1 MVSRRNFFAITIV
14 MGIIFFLFQF
24 SNIAKERWNH
34 YEENSYVTK
43 KEDLQTSRTAYQAR
57 QNTEA
62 SETIVYVGRNSCN
75 ACAEVAANWADYMK
89 KGITTY
95 TSFTRYDQAIAAK
108 KITQPKLMLIESSDI
123 NWKDKNELQKMQKYV
138 NAGINLVFSQM
149 PDLKLIKENE
159 AIRSL
164 LGIYS
169 VEKDQ
174 TKVKGIQL
182 YEGLLLGGNTFYEAT
197 TKEEKKNQDFDLE
210 FPWYKLETGTK
221 SYMRGIPKNPK
232 VKSENY
238 PPVIWSKSY
247 AKANVFVINGDFM
260 EDSTGLGILTGILC
274 ETNEY
279 TIYPVVN
286 AQNLVLANYPGMA
299 EENDAKMQEVY
310 SQSLRGVFRDIVWPS
325 VSSVYEKNNLGLTC
339 MLAPQFDY
347 KDKNEPKD
355 NDLEYYLKL
364 INEEKGEAGL
374 SGYQVSDTTIKEKM
388 KADNKYIQKQ
398 IPRYQFASFYQGEL
412 SEKELADALNESML
426 KGVRTVVEDSDKDS
440 DVIGYQSRYITKQ
453 KSVISG
459 FKHTYRDDFRMK
471 SVESALGYTSVLA
484 DMSKV
489 AYPESE
495 EDSWEKLSEKLASYT
510 SSYWKVFEDFDKTTT
525 AETDLRIRRF
535 LTLDY
540 TQEKKDDTITL
551 DVNNIGDAASWF
563 ILRTHDR
570 KIDKVTGGS
579 YKKIED
585 DAWLIQADK
594 SHVTIKLKT
603 EENLY
608 YH

>member
-108 KITQPKLMLIESSDI
+108 KIKQPKLMLIESSDI

-159 AIRSL
+159 TIRSL

-221 SYMRGIPKNPK
+221 SYMRGIPRNPK

-310 SQSLRGVFRDIVWPS
+310 SQSLRGVFRDIVWPW

-535 LTLDY
+535 LALDY

>member
-34 YEENSYVTK
+34 YEENSYVTQ
-43 KEDLQTSRTAYQAR
+43 KEDLPTNRTAYQAR

-62 SETIVYVGRNSCN
+62 AESIVYVGRNSSKTCV
-75 ACAEVAANWADYMK
+75 EVAANWASYMK

-95 TSFTRYDQAIAAK
+95 TSFRNYDQAIAAK
-108 KITQPKLMLIESSDI
+108 KIRQPKLMLIESADI
-123 NWKDKNELQKMQKYV
+123 NWKDKSEIQKMQKYV
-138 NAGINLVFSQM
+138 DTGINLVFSRM
-149 PDLKLIKENE
+149 PDSTLVKENE
-159 AIRSL
+159 SIRQL

-169 VEKDQ
+169 VKKDQ
-174 TKVKGIQL
+174 TTVKGIQL
-182 YEGLLLGGNTFYEAT
+182 YEGFLLGGNTFYEAT
-197 TKEEKKNQDFDLE
+197 TKEEKKNQDFELE

-232 VKSENY
+232 VENEDY
-238 PPVIWSKSY
+238 PPVIWSKSF

-299 EENDAKMQEVY
+299 EENDKKMQEVY

-325 VSSVYEKNNLGLTC
+325 ISSVYEKNNLGLTC

-347 KDKNEPKD
+347 EDKNEPKD
-355 NDLEYYLKL
+355 KELEYYLRL
-364 INEEKGEAGL
+364 INEENGEAGL
-374 SGYQVSDTTIKEKM
+374 SGYQVSDIKIKEKLD
-388 KADNKYIQKQ
+388 ADNKYIQKQ
-398 IPRYQFASFYQGEL
+398 VPGYSFASFYQGNL

-426 KGVRTVVEDSDKDS
+426 KSVRTVVEDSEKDS

-459 FKHTYRDDFRMK
+459 FKHTYRDDFRVK

-495 EDSWEKLSEKLASYT
+495 DDSWEKLSEKFASYT
-510 SSYWKVFEDFDKTTT
+510 SSYWKAFEDFDKTTT
-525 AETDLRIRRF
+525 AETDFRIRRF
-535 LTLDY
+535 LALDY

-551 DVNNIGDAASWF
+551 DVSNVGDTTSWF

-594 SHVTIKLKT
+594 SHVTIKLK

>member
-34 YEENSYVTK
+34 YEENSYVTQ
-43 KEDLQTSRTAYQAR
+43 KEDLPTNRTAYQAR

-62 SETIVYVGRNSCN
+62 AESIVYVGRNSSKTCV
-75 ACAEVAANWADYMK
+75 EVAANWASYMK

-95 TSFTRYDQAIAAK
+95 TSFRNYDQAIAAK
-108 KITQPKLMLIESSDI
+108 KIRQPKLMLIESADI
-123 NWKDKNELQKMQKYV
+123 NWKDKSEIQKMQKYV
-138 NAGINLVFSQM
+138 DTGINLVFSRM
-149 PDLKLIKENE
+149 PDSTLVKENE
-159 AIRSL
+159 SIRQL

-169 VEKDQ
+169 VKKDQ
-174 TKVKGIQL
+174 MTVKGIQL
-182 YEGLLLGGNTFYEAT
+182 YEGFLLGGNTFYEAT
-197 TKEEKKNQDFDLE
+197 TKEEKKNQDFELE

-232 VKSENY
+232 VESEDY
-238 PPVIWSKSY
+238 PPVIWSKSF

-279 TIYPVVN
+279 TIYLVVN

-299 EENDAKMQEVY
+299 EENDKKMQEVY

-325 VSSVYEKNNLGLTC
+325 ISSVYEKNNLGLTC

-347 KDKNEPKD
+347 EDKNEPKD
-355 NDLEYYLKL
+355 KELEYYLRL
-364 INEEKGEAGL
+364 INEENGEAGL
-374 SGYQVSDTTIKEKM
+374 SGYQVSDIKIKEKLD
-388 KADNKYIQKQ
+388 ADNKYIQKQ
-398 IPRYQFASFYQGEL
+398 VPGYSFASFYQGNL

-426 KGVRTVVEDSDKDS
+426 KSVRTVVEDSEKDS

-495 EDSWEKLSEKLASYT
+495 DDSWEKLSEKFASYT
-510 SSYWKVFEDFDKTTT
+510 SSYWKAFEDFDKTTT
-525 AETDLRIRRF
+525 AETDFRIRRF
-535 LTLDY
+535 LALDY

-551 DVNNIGDAASWF
+551 DVSNVGDTTSWF

-594 SHVTIKLKT
+594 SHVTIKLK

>member
-1 MVSRRNFFAITIV
+1 
-14 MGIIFFLFQF
+14 
-24 SNIAKERWNH
+24 
-34 YEENSYVTK
+34 
-43 KEDLQTSRTAYQAR
+43 
-57 QNTEA
+57 
-62 SETIVYVGRNSCN
+62 
-75 ACAEVAANWADYMK
+75 MK

-95 TSFTRYDQAIAAK
+95 TSFRNYDQAIAAK
-108 KITQPKLMLIESSDI
+108 KIRQPKLMLIESADI
-123 NWKDKNELQKMQKYV
+123 NWKDKSEIQKMQKYV
-138 NAGINLVFSQM
+138 DTGINLVFSRM
-149 PDLKLIKENE
+149 PDSTLVKENE
-159 AIRSL
+159 SIRQL

-169 VEKDQ
+169 VKKDQ
-174 TKVKGIQL
+174 TTVKGIQL
-182 YEGLLLGGNTFYEAT
+182 YEGFLLGGNTFYEAT
-197 TKEEKKNQDFDLE
+197 TKEEKKNQDFELE

-232 VKSENY
+232 VESEDY
-238 PPVIWSKSY
+238 PPVIWSKSF

-299 EENDAKMQEVY
+299 EENDKKMQEVY

-325 VSSVYEKNNLGLTC
+325 ISSVYEKNNLGLTC

-347 KDKNEPKD
+347 EDKNEPKD
-355 NDLEYYLKL
+355 KELEYYLRL
-364 INEEKGEAGL
+364 INEENGEAGL
-374 SGYQVSDTTIKEKM
+374 SGYQVSDIKIKEKLD
-388 KADNKYIQKQ
+388 ADNKYIQKQ
-398 IPRYQFASFYQGEL
+398 VPGYSFASFYQGNL

-426 KGVRTVVEDSDKDS
+426 KSVRTVVEDSEKDS

-489 AYPESE
+489 AYSESE
-495 EDSWEKLSEKLASYT
+495 DDSWEKLSEKFASYT
-510 SSYWKVFEDFDKTTT
+510 SSYWKAFEDFDKTTT

-535 LTLDY
+535 LALDY

-551 DVNNIGDAASWF
+551 DVSNVGDTTSWF

-594 SHVTIKLKT
+594 SHVTIKLK

>member
-43 KEDLQTSRTAYQAR
+43 KEDLPTNRTAYQAR

-62 SETIVYVGRNSCN
+62 AESIVYVGRNSSKTCV
-75 ACAEVAANWADYMK
+75 EVAANWASYMK

-95 TSFTRYDQAIAAK
+95 TSFRNYDQAIAAK
-108 KITQPKLMLIESSDI
+108 KIRQPKLMLIESADI
-123 NWKDKNELQKMQKYV
+123 NWKDKSEIQKMQKYV
-138 NAGINLVFSQM
+138 DTGINLVFSRM
-149 PDLKLIKENE
+149 PDSTLVKENE
-159 AIRSL
+159 SIRQL

-169 VEKDQ
+169 VKKDQ
-174 TKVKGIQL
+174 TTVKGIQL
-182 YEGLLLGGNTFYEAT
+182 YEGFLLGGNTFYEAT
-197 TKEEKKNQDFDLE
+197 TKEEKKNQDFELE

-232 VKSENY
+232 VESEDY
-238 PPVIWSKSY
+238 PPVIWSKSF

-286 AQNLVLANYPGMA
+286 AQNLVLANYSGMA
-299 EENDAKMQEVY
+299 EENDKKMQEVY

-325 VSSVYEKNNLGLTC
+325 ISSVYEKNNLGLTC

-347 KDKNEPKD
+347 EDKNEPKD
-355 NDLEYYLKL
+355 KELEYYLRL
-364 INEEKGEAGL
+364 INEENGEAGL
-374 SGYQVSDTTIKEKM
+374 SGYQVSDIKIKEKLD
-388 KADNKYIQKQ
+388 ADNKYIQKQ
-398 IPRYQFASFYQGEL
+398 VPGYSFASFYQGNL

-426 KGVRTVVEDSDKDS
+426 KSVRTVVEDSEKDS

-495 EDSWEKLSEKLASYT
+495 DDSWEKLSEKFASYT
-510 SSYWKVFEDFDKTTT
+510 SSYWKAFEDFDKTTT
-525 AETDLRIRRF
+525 AETDFRIRRF
-535 LTLDY
+535 LALDY

-551 DVNNIGDAASWF
+551 DVSNVGDTTSWF

-594 SHVTIKLKT
+594 SHVTIKLK

>member
-43 KEDLQTSRTAYQAR
+43 KEDLPTNRTAYQAR

-62 SETIVYVGRNSCN
+62 AESIVYVGRNSSKTCV
-75 ACAEVAANWADYMK
+75 EVAANWASYMK

-95 TSFTRYDQAIAAK
+95 TSFRNYDQAIAAK
-108 KITQPKLMLIESSDI
+108 KIRQPKLMLIESADI
-123 NWKDKNELQKMQKYV
+123 NWKDKSEIQKMQKYV
-138 NAGINLVFSQM
+138 DTGINLVFSRM
-149 PDLKLIKENE
+149 PDSTLVKENE
-159 AIRSL
+159 SIRQL

-169 VEKDQ
+169 VKKDQ
-174 TKVKGIQL
+174 TTVKGIQL
-182 YEGLLLGGNTFYEAT
+182 YEGFLLGGNTFYEAT
-197 TKEEKKNQDFDLE
+197 TKEEKKNQDFELE

-232 VKSENY
+232 VESEDY
-238 PPVIWSKSY
+238 PPVIWSKSF

-299 EENDAKMQEVY
+299 EENDKKMQEVY

-325 VSSVYEKNNLGLTC
+325 ISSVYEKNNLGLTC

-347 KDKNEPKD
+347 EDKNEPKD
-355 NDLEYYLKL
+355 KELEYYLRL
-364 INEEKGEAGL
+364 INEENGEAGL
-374 SGYQVSDTTIKEKM
+374 SGYQVSDIKIKEKLD
-388 KADNKYIQKQ
+388 ADNKYIQKQ
-398 IPRYQFASFYQGEL
+398 VPGYSFASFYQGNL

-426 KGVRTVVEDSDKDS
+426 KSVRTVVEDSEKDS

-489 AYPESE
+489 AYSESE
-495 EDSWEKLSEKLASYT
+495 YDSWEKLSEKFASYT
-510 SSYWKVFEDFDKTTT
+510 SSYWKAFEDFDKTTT
-525 AETDLRIRRF
+525 AETDFRIRRF
-535 LTLDY
+535 LALDY

-551 DVNNIGDAASWF
+551 DVSNVGDTTSWF

-594 SHVTIKLKT
+594 SHVTIKLK

>member
-108 KITQPKLMLIESSDI
+108 KIKQPKLMLIESSDI

-159 AIRSL
+159 TIRSL

-221 SYMRGIPKNPK
+221 SYMRGIPRNPK

-535 LTLDY
+535 LALDY

>member
-34 YEENSYVTK
+34 YEENSYVTQ
-43 KEDLQTSRTAYQAR
+43 KEDLPTNRTAYQAR

-62 SETIVYVGRNSCN
+62 AESIVYVGRNSSKTCV
-75 ACAEVAANWADYMK
+75 EVAANWASYMK

-95 TSFTRYDQAIAAK
+95 TFFRNYDQAIAAK
-108 KITQPKLMLIESSDI
+108 KIRQPKLMLIESADI
-123 NWKDKNELQKMQKYV
+123 NWKDKSEIQKMQKYV
-138 NAGINLVFSQM
+138 DTGINLVFSRM
-149 PDLKLIKENE
+149 PDSTLVKENE
-159 AIRSL
+159 SIRQL

-169 VEKDQ
+169 VKKDQ
-174 TKVKGIQL
+174 TTVKGIQL
-182 YEGLLLGGNTFYEAT
+182 YEGFLLGGNTFYEAT
-197 TKEEKKNQDFDLE
+197 TKEEKKNQDFELE

-232 VKSENY
+232 VENEDY
-238 PPVIWSKSY
+238 PPVIWSKSF

-299 EENDAKMQEVY
+299 EENDKKMQEVY

-325 VSSVYEKNNLGLTC
+325 ISSVYEKNNLGLTC

-347 KDKNEPKD
+347 EDKNEPKD
-355 NDLEYYLKL
+355 KELEYYLRL
-364 INEEKGEAGL
+364 INEENGEAGL
-374 SGYQVSDTTIKEKM
+374 SGYQVSDIKIKEKLD
-388 KADNKYIQKQ
+388 ADNKYIQKQ
-398 IPRYQFASFYQGEL
+398 VPGYSFASFYQGNL

-426 KGVRTVVEDSDKDS
+426 KSVRTVVEDSEKDS

-495 EDSWEKLSEKLASYT
+495 DDSWEKLSEKFASYT
-510 SSYWKVFEDFDKTTT
+510 SSYWKAFEDFDKTTT
-525 AETDLRIRRF
+525 AETDFRIRRF
-535 LTLDY
+535 LALDY

-551 DVNNIGDAASWF
+551 DVSNVGDTTSWF

-594 SHVTIKLKT
+594 SHVTIKLK

>member
-43 KEDLQTSRTAYQAR
+43 KENLQTNRTAYQAR
-57 QNTEA
+57 QNTDT
-62 SETIVYVGRNSCN
+62 SETIVYVGRNSCK
-75 ACAEVAANWADYMK
+75 ACVEVAANWATYMK

-95 TSFTRYDQAIAAK
+95 TSFKNYDQAIAAK

-138 NAGINLVFSQM
+138 DAGINLVFSQM

-159 AIRSL
+159 TIRSL

-182 YEGLLLGGNTFYEAT
+182 YEGFLLGGNTFYEAT
-197 TKEEKKNQDFDLE
+197 TKEEKKNQDFNLE

-221 SYMRGIPKNPK
+221 SYMRGIPKNSK
-232 VKSENY
+232 VKSEDY
-238 PPVIWSKSY
+238 PPVIWSKSF

-286 AQNLVLANYPGMA
+286 AQNMVLANYPGMA
-299 EENDAKMQEVY
+299 EENDKKMKEIY
-310 SQSLRGVFRDIVWPS
+310 SQSMRGVFRDSVWPS
-325 VSSVYEKNNLGLTC
+325 VASVYEKNHLGLTC

-347 KDKNEPKD
+347 KDKNEPKAE
-355 NDLEYYLKL
+355 DLEYYLRL
-364 INEEKGEAGL
+364 INEENAEAGL
-374 SGYQVSDTTIKEKM
+374 SGYQVSDTSVKEKL
-388 KADNKYIQKQ
+388 KADKQYIQTQ
-398 IPRYQFASFYQGEL
+398 VPGYQFASFYQGDL
-412 SEKELADALNESML
+412 SEKELAEALDEPML
-426 KGVRTVVEDSDKDS
+426 NSVRTVIEDREKDS
-440 DVIGYQSRYITKQ
+440 DVVGYQGRYVTKQ
-453 KSVISG
+453 KSVVSG
-459 FKHTYRDDFRMK
+459 FKHTYRDDFRMR
-471 SVESALGYTSVLA
+471 SVESALGYTNVLA
-484 DMSKV
+484 DMSRV
-489 AYPESE
+489 AYPKNKN
-495 EDSWEKLSEKLASYT
+495 DRWEKLSEKFASYT
-510 SSYWKVFEDFDKTTT
+510 SSYWKAFDDFDKTTT
-525 AETDLRIRRF
+525 AESDLRVRKF
-535 LTLDY
+535 LALDY
-540 TQEKKDDTITL
+540 KQEKKDDTITL
-551 DVNNIGDAASWF
+551 DVSNVGDTTSWF

-570 KIDKVTGGS
+570 KIKKVSGGS

-585 DAWLIQADK
+585 DAWLIQADQ
-594 SHVTIKLKT
+594 SHVTIKLKP

>member
-43 KEDLQTSRTAYQAR
+43 KEDLPTNRTAYQAR

-62 SETIVYVGRNSCN
+62 AESIVYVGRNSSKTCV
-75 ACAEVAANWADYMK
+75 EVAANWASYMK

-95 TSFTRYDQAIAAK
+95 TSFRNYDQAIAAK
-108 KITQPKLMLIESSDI
+108 KIRQPKLMLIESADI
-123 NWKDKNELQKMQKYV
+123 NWKDKSEIQKMQKYV
-138 NAGINLVFSQM
+138 DTGINLVFSRM
-149 PDLKLIKENE
+149 PDSTLVKENE
-159 AIRSL
+159 SIRQL

-169 VEKDQ
+169 VKKDQ
-174 TKVKGIQL
+174 TTVKGIQL
-182 YEGLLLGGNTFYEAT
+182 YEGFLLGGNTFYEAT
-197 TKEEKKNQDFDLE
+197 TKEEKKNQDFELE

-232 VKSENY
+232 VENEDY
-238 PPVIWSKSY
+238 PPVIWSKSF

-299 EENDAKMQEVY
+299 EENDKKMQEVY

-325 VSSVYEKNNLGLTC
+325 ISSVYEKNNLGLTC

-347 KDKNEPKD
+347 EDKNEPKD
-355 NDLEYYLKL
+355 KELEYYLRL
-364 INEEKGEAGL
+364 INEENGEAGL
-374 SGYQVSDTTIKEKM
+374 SGYQVSDIKIKEKLD
-388 KADNKYIQKQ
+388 ADNKYIQKQ
-398 IPRYQFASFYQGEL
+398 VPGYSFASFYQGNL
-412 SEKELADALNESML
+412 SEKELADALNESTL
-426 KGVRTVVEDSDKDS
+426 KSVRTVVEDSEKDS

-495 EDSWEKLSEKLASYT
+495 DDSWEKLSEKFASYT
-510 SSYWKVFEDFDKTTT
+510 SSYWKAFEDFDKTTT
-525 AETDLRIRRF
+525 AETDFRIRRF
-535 LTLDY
+535 LALDY

-551 DVNNIGDAASWF
+551 DVSNVGDTTSWF

-594 SHVTIKLKT
+594 SHVTIKLK

>member
-108 KITQPKLMLIESSDI
+108 KIKQPKLMLIESSDI

-221 SYMRGIPKNPK
+221 SYMRGIPRNPK

-388 KADNKYIQKQ
+388 KADNKYIQKR
-398 IPRYQFASFYQGEL
+398 IPGYQFASFYQGEL

-495 EDSWEKLSEKLASYT
+495 DDSWEKLSEKLASYT

-535 LTLDY
+535 LALDY

-608 YH
+608 YY

>member
-1 MVSRRNFFAITIV
+1 
-14 MGIIFFLFQF
+14 
-24 SNIAKERWNH
+24 
-34 YEENSYVTK
+34 
-43 KEDLQTSRTAYQAR
+43 
-57 QNTEA
+57 
-62 SETIVYVGRNSCN
+62 
-75 ACAEVAANWADYMK
+75 
-89 KGITTY
+89 
-95 TSFTRYDQAIAAK
+95 
-108 KITQPKLMLIESSDI
+108 
-123 NWKDKNELQKMQKYV
+123 
-138 NAGINLVFSQM
+138 
-149 PDLKLIKENE
+149 
-159 AIRSL
+159 
-164 LGIYS
+164 
-169 VEKDQ
+169 
-174 TKVKGIQL
+174 
-182 YEGLLLGGNTFYEAT
+182 
-197 TKEEKKNQDFDLE
+197 
-210 FPWYKLETGTK
+210 
-221 SYMRGIPKNPK
+221 
-232 VKSENY
+232 
-238 PPVIWSKSY
+238 
-247 AKANVFVINGDFM
+247 
-260 EDSTGLGILTGILC
+260 
-274 ETNEY
+274 
-279 TIYPVVN
+279 
-286 AQNLVLANYPGMA
+286 MA

-374 SGYQVSDTTIKEKM
+374 AGYQVSDTTIKEKM

-398 IPRYQFASFYQGEL
+398 IPGYQFASFYQGEL

-426 KGVRTVVEDSDKDS
+426 KSVRTVVEDSDKDS

-495 EDSWEKLSEKLASYT
+495 DDSWEKLSEKLASYT

-535 LTLDY
+535 LALDY
-540 TQEKKDDTITL
+540 IQEKKDDTITL

>member
-14 MGIIFFLFQF
+14 MGILFFLFQF

-34 YEENSYVTK
+34 YEENSYVIK
-43 KEDLQTSRTAYQAR
+43 KEDLPTSRTAYQAR

-62 SETIVYVGRNSCN
+62 SESIVYVGRNSSKT
-75 ACAEVAANWADYMK
+75 CAEVAANWASYMK
-89 KGITTY
+89 KGIATY
-95 TSFTRYDQAIAAK
+95 TSFKNYDQAITAK
-108 KITQPKLMLIESSDI
+108 KIRQPKLMLIESSDI
-123 NWKDKNELQKMQKYV
+123 NWKDKTEIQKMQKYV
-138 NAGINLVFSQM
+138 DAGINLVFSRM
-149 PDLKLIKENE
+149 PDVTLIKENE

-174 TKVKGIQL
+174 TTTKGIQL
-182 YEGLLLGGNTFYEAT
+182 YEGFLLGGNTFYEAK
-197 TKEEKKNQDFDLE
+197 TKEEKKDQDFDLE

-221 SYMRGIPKNPK
+221 CYMRGIPKNSK
-232 VKSENY
+232 EKSENY
-238 PPVIWSKSY
+238 PPVIWSKSFVN
-247 AKANVFVINGDFM
+247 ANVFVINGDFM

-279 TIYPVVN
+279 IIYPVVN

-398 IPRYQFASFYQGEL
+398 IPGYQFASFYQGEL

-459 FKHTYRDDFRMK
+459 FKHTYRDDFRKK

-495 EDSWEKLSEKLASYT
+495 DDSWEKLSEKLASYT

-535 LTLDY
+535 LALDY

-608 YH
+608 YY

>member
-43 KEDLQTSRTAYQAR
+43 KEDLPTNRTAYQAR

-62 SETIVYVGRNSCN
+62 AESIVYVGRNSSKTCV
-75 ACAEVAANWADYMK
+75 EVAANWASYMK

-95 TSFTRYDQAIAAK
+95 TSFRNYDQAIAAK
-108 KITQPKLMLIESSDI
+108 KIRQPKLMLIESADI
-123 NWKDKNELQKMQKYV
+123 NWKDKSEIQKMQKYV
-138 NAGINLVFSQM
+138 DTGINLVFSRM
-149 PDLKLIKENE
+149 PDSTLVKENE
-159 AIRSL
+159 SIRQL

-169 VEKDQ
+169 VKKDQ
-174 TKVKGIQL
+174 TTVKGIQL
-182 YEGLLLGGNTFYEAT
+182 YEGFLLGGNTFYEAT
-197 TKEEKKNQDFDLE
+197 TKEEKKNQDFELE

-232 VKSENY
+232 VESEDY
-238 PPVIWSKSY
+238 PPVIWSKSF

-299 EENDAKMQEVY
+299 EENDKKMQEVY

-325 VSSVYEKNNLGLTC
+325 ISSVYEKNNLGLTC

-347 KDKNEPKD
+347 EDKNEPKD
-355 NDLEYYLKL
+355 KELEYYLRL
-364 INEEKGEAGL
+364 INEENGEAGL
-374 SGYQVSDTTIKEKM
+374 SGYQVSDIKIKEKLD
-388 KADNKYIQKQ
+388 ADNKYIQKQ
-398 IPRYQFASFYQGEL
+398 VPGYSFASFYQGNL

-426 KGVRTVVEDSDKDS
+426 KSVRTVVEDSEKDS

-489 AYPESE
+489 AYSESE
-495 EDSWEKLSEKLASYT
+495 DDSWEKLSEKFASYT
-510 SSYWKVFEDFDKTTT
+510 SSYWKAFEDFDKTTT
-525 AETDLRIRRF
+525 AETDFRIRRF
-535 LTLDY
+535 LALDY

-551 DVNNIGDAASWF
+551 DVSNVGDTTSWF

-594 SHVTIKLKT
+594 SHVTIKLK

>member
-34 YEENSYVTK
+34 YEENSYVTQ
-43 KEDLQTSRTAYQAR
+43 KEDLPTNRTAYQAR

-62 SETIVYVGRNSCN
+62 AESIVYVGRNSSKTCV
-75 ACAEVAANWADYMK
+75 EVAANWASYMK

-95 TSFTRYDQAIAAK
+95 TSFRNYDQAIAAK
-108 KITQPKLMLIESSDI
+108 KIRQPKLMLIESADI
-123 NWKDKNELQKMQKYV
+123 NWKDKSEIQKMQKYV
-138 NAGINLVFSQM
+138 DTGINLVFSRM
-149 PDLKLIKENE
+149 PDSTLVKENE
-159 AIRSL
+159 SIRQL

-169 VEKDQ
+169 VKKDQ
-174 TKVKGIQL
+174 TTVKGIQL
-182 YEGLLLGGNTFYEAT
+182 YEGFLLGGNTFYEAT
-197 TKEEKKNQDFDLE
+197 TKEEKKNQDFELE

-232 VKSENY
+232 VESEDY
-238 PPVIWSKSY
+238 PPVIWSKSF

-299 EENDAKMQEVY
+299 EENDKKMQEVY

-325 VSSVYEKNNLGLTC
+325 ISSVYEKNNLGLTC

-347 KDKNEPKD
+347 EDKNEPKD
-355 NDLEYYLKL
+355 KELEYYLRL
-364 INEEKGEAGL
+364 INEENGEAGL
-374 SGYQVSDTTIKEKM
+374 SGYQVSDIKIKEKLD
-388 KADNKYIQKQ
+388 ADNKYIQKQ
-398 IPRYQFASFYQGEL
+398 VPGYSFASFYQGNL

-426 KGVRTVVEDSDKDS
+426 KSVRTVVEDSEKDS

-495 EDSWEKLSEKLASYT
+495 DDSWEKLSEKFASYT
-510 SSYWKVFEDFDKTTT
+510 SSYWKAFEDFDKTTT
-525 AETDLRIRRF
+525 AETDFRIRRF
-535 LTLDY
+535 LALDY

-551 DVNNIGDAASWF
+551 DVSNVGDTTSWF

-594 SHVTIKLKT
+594 SHVTIKLK

>member
-108 KITQPKLMLIESSDI
+108 KIKQPKLMLIESSDI

-159 AIRSL
+159 TIRSL

-182 YEGLLLGGNTFYEAT
+182 YEGLLLGGNAFYEAT

-221 SYMRGIPKNPK
+221 SYMRGIPRNPK

-535 LTLDY
+535 LALDY

>member
-1 MVSRRNFFAITIV
+1 MVSRRNFFAITSV

-43 KEDLQTSRTAYQAR
+43 KEDLPTNRTAYQAR

-62 SETIVYVGRNSCN
+62 AESIVYVGRNSSKTCV
-75 ACAEVAANWADYMK
+75 EVAANWASYMK

-95 TSFTRYDQAIAAK
+95 TSFRNYDQAIAAK
-108 KITQPKLMLIESSDI
+108 KIRQPKLMLIESADI
-123 NWKDKNELQKMQKYV
+123 NWKDKSEIQKMQKYV
-138 NAGINLVFSQM
+138 DTGINLVFSRM
-149 PDLKLIKENE
+149 PDSTLVKENE
-159 AIRSL
+159 SIRQL

-169 VEKDQ
+169 VKKDQ
-174 TKVKGIQL
+174 TTVKGIQL
-182 YEGLLLGGNTFYEAT
+182 YEGFLLGGNTFYEAT
-197 TKEEKKNQDFDLE
+197 TKEEKKNQDFELE

-232 VKSENY
+232 VESEDY
-238 PPVIWSKSY
+238 PPVIWSKSF

-299 EENDAKMQEVY
+299 EENDKKMQEVY

-325 VSSVYEKNNLGLTC
+325 ISSVYEKNNLGLTC

-347 KDKNEPKD
+347 EDKNEPKD
-355 NDLEYYLKL
+355 KELEYYLRL
-364 INEEKGEAGL
+364 INEENGEAGL
-374 SGYQVSDTTIKEKM
+374 SGYQVSDIKIKEKLD
-388 KADNKYIQKQ
+388 ADNKYIQKQ
-398 IPRYQFASFYQGEL
+398 VPGYSFASFYQGNL

-426 KGVRTVVEDSDKDS
+426 KSVRTVVEDSEKDS

-489 AYPESE
+489 AYSESE
-495 EDSWEKLSEKLASYT
+495 DDSWEKLSEKFASYT
-510 SSYWKVFEDFDKTTT
+510 SSYWKAFEDFDKTTT
-525 AETDLRIRRF
+525 AETDFRIRRF
-535 LTLDY
+535 LALDY

-551 DVNNIGDAASWF
+551 DVSNVGDTTSWF

-594 SHVTIKLKT
+594 SHVTIKLK

>member
-34 YEENSYVTK
+34 YEENSYVTQ
-43 KEDLQTSRTAYQAR
+43 KEDLPTNRTAYQAR

-62 SETIVYVGRNSCN
+62 AESIVYVGRNSSKTCV
-75 ACAEVAANWADYMK
+75 EVAANWASYMK

-95 TSFTRYDQAIAAK
+95 TSFRNYDQAIAAK
-108 KITQPKLMLIESSDI
+108 KIRQPKLMLIESADI
-123 NWKDKNELQKMQKYV
+123 NWKDKSEIQKMQKYV
-138 NAGINLVFSQM
+138 DTGINLVFSRM
-149 PDLKLIKENE
+149 PDSTLVKENE
-159 AIRSL
+159 SIRQL

-169 VEKDQ
+169 VKKDQ
-174 TKVKGIQL
+174 TTVKGIQL
-182 YEGLLLGGNTFYEAT
+182 YEGFLLGGNTFYEAT
-197 TKEEKKNQDFDLE
+197 TKEEKKNQDFELE

-232 VKSENY
+232 VENEDY
-238 PPVIWSKSY
+238 PPVIWSKSF

-299 EENDAKMQEVY
+299 EENDKKMQEVY

-325 VSSVYEKNNLGLTC
+325 ISSVYEKNNLGLTC

-347 KDKNEPKD
+347 EDKNEPKD
-355 NDLEYYLKL
+355 KELEYYLRL
-364 INEEKGEAGL
+364 INEENGEAGL
-374 SGYQVSDTTIKEKM
+374 SGYQVSDIKIKEKLD
-388 KADNKYIQKQ
+388 ADNKYIQKQ
-398 IPRYQFASFYQGEL
+398 VPGYSFASFYQGNL

-426 KGVRTVVEDSDKDS
+426 KSVRTVVEDSEKDS

-495 EDSWEKLSEKLASYT
+495 DDSWEKLSEKFASYT
-510 SSYWKVFEDFDKTTT
+510 SSYWKAFEDFDKTTT
-525 AETDLRIRRF
+525 AETDFRIRRF
-535 LTLDY
+535 LALDY

-551 DVNNIGDAASWF
+551 DVSNVGDTTSWF

-594 SHVTIKLKT
+594 SHVTIKLK

>member
-43 KEDLQTSRTAYQAR
+43 KEDLPTNRTAYQAR

-62 SETIVYVGRNSCN
+62 AESIVYVGRNSSKTCV
-75 ACAEVAANWADYMK
+75 EVAANWASYMK

-95 TSFTRYDQAIAAK
+95 TSFRNYDQAIAAK
-108 KITQPKLMLIESSDI
+108 KIRQPKLMLIESADI
-123 NWKDKNELQKMQKYV
+123 NWKDKSEIQKMQKYV
-138 NAGINLVFSQM
+138 DTGINLVFSRM
-149 PDLKLIKENE
+149 PDSTLVKENE
-159 AIRSL
+159 SIRQL

-169 VEKDQ
+169 VKKDQ
-174 TKVKGIQL
+174 TTVKGIQL
-182 YEGLLLGGNTFYEAT
+182 YEGFLLGGNTFYEAT
-197 TKEEKKNQDFDLE
+197 TKEEKKNQDFELE

-232 VKSENY
+232 VESEDY
-238 PPVIWSKSY
+238 PPVIWSKSF

-299 EENDAKMQEVY
+299 EENDKKMQEVY

-325 VSSVYEKNNLGLTC
+325 ISSVYEKNNLGLTC

-347 KDKNEPKD
+347 EDKNEPKD
-355 NDLEYYLKL
+355 KELEYYLRL
-364 INEEKGEAGL
+364 INGENGEAGL
-374 SGYQVSDTTIKEKM
+374 SGYQVSDIKITEKLD
-388 KADNKYIQKQ
+388 ADNKYIQKQ
-398 IPRYQFASFYQGEL
+398 VPGYSFASFYQGNL

-426 KGVRTVVEDSDKDS
+426 KSVRTVVEDSEKDS

-489 AYPESE
+489 AYSESE
-495 EDSWEKLSEKLASYT
+495 DDSWEKLSEKFASYT
-510 SSYWKVFEDFDKTTT
+510 SSYWKAFEDFDKTTT
-525 AETDLRIRRF
+525 AETDFRIRRF
-535 LTLDY
+535 LALDY

-551 DVNNIGDAASWF
+551 DVSNVGDTTSWF

-594 SHVTIKLKT
+594 SHVTIKLK